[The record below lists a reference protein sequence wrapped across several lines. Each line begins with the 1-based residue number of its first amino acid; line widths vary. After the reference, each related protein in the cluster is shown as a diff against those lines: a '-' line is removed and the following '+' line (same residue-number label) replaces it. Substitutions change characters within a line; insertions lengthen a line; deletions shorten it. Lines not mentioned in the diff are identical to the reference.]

1 MEIINSS
8 KELTK
13 AERYYLTKAQN
24 IKKMSL
30 VKNQRIDLAMWC
42 LYEDT
47 NMDGEV
53 QTIFSC
59 QTPEGETYATN
70 SPSFVRCFNDILE
83 CFDAGDIKAL
93 RIEPST
99 SKAGREFLTCVYA
112 E

>member
-8 KELTK
+8 KELNK
-13 AERYYLTKAQN
+13 AEKYFLTKAQN

-30 VKNQRIDLAMWC
+30 VKGQKLDLSVWC

-47 NMDGEV
+47 NMKGEV

-59 QTPEGETYATN
+59 MTPEGEVYATN
-70 SPSFVRCFNDILE
+70 SPSFVRCFGDILE
-83 CFDAGDIKAL
+83 CFSKEDVTSIQILPG
-93 RIEPST
+93 T